1 MQKNMYE
8 IFDELEAAPNKESA
22 KAILYYN
29 MTPALRLVLRA
40 NYHPGIKFTIDKIPE
55 YKENDS
61 PVGLSETN
69 IHKEIHR
76 LYLFEEGNTRVSP
89 NLSLERKKEILVQI
103 LEGLEAREAKVYAD
117 MIMKKLKLKHVNR
130 SLIEEVVPGLFSY

>member
-8 IFDELEAAPNKESA
+8 IFDELEAAPNKDAA

-29 MTPALRLVLRA
+29 MTPTLRLVLRA
-40 NYHPGIKFTIDKIPE
+40 NYHPGIKFVIDKIPD
-55 YKENDS
+55 YKVNDS

-76 LYLFEEGNTRVSP
+76 LYIFEEGNPRVSP
-89 NLSLERKKEILVQI
+89 NLSLERKKQILTQI
-103 LEGLEAREAKVYAD
+103 LEGLEAREANVYAD
-117 MIMKKLKLKHVNR
+117 MVMKKLKLKHVNR
-130 SLIEEVVPGLFSY
+130 ALIEEVVPGLFSY